1 MSREAIVHVVDDDRE
16 LREALRFLFNSAGL
30 IVKTYASAEKFL
42 KAAPTDGP
50 GCLLTDVR
58 MPGLG
63 GLELQSRLAARQSAL
78 PVIVVTGHGDIRMAV
93 RAMRAGAFDFIEKPL
108 IDKDLLGRVR
118 RAIAFSRNAAHT
130 RGDWRDVRRMLE
142 TLTSREREVLD
153 HVVSGEPNK
162 MIAFHLG
169 ISEKT
174 VEFHRANVMEKMTA
188 TSFADLIRSVVL
200 ATSASGTP

>member
-1 MSREAIVHVVDDDRE
+1 MSPEALVHVVDDDHE
-16 LREALRFLFNSAGL
+16 LREALRFLFDSVGL
-30 IVKTYASAEKFL
+30 NVKTYASAEEFL
-42 KAAPTDGP
+42 EATPAG
-50 GCLLTDVR
+50 GSECLLTDVR
-58 MPGLG
+58 MPGLS
-63 GLELQSRLAARQSAL
+63 GLELQDLLAARQSTL
-78 PVIVVTGHGDIRMAV
+78 PVIVITGHGDIRMAV

-118 RAIAFSRNAAHT
+118 RAIAFSRRAANT

-142 TLTSREREVLD
+142 TLTLREREVLD

-188 TSFADLIRSVVL
+188 TSFADLIRSVVMAA
-200 ATSASGTP
+200 ATGGNP